1 MWVLPL
7 RQGPDRYPP
16 IIPAAG
22 HLGPD
27 HYTARRALFRMN
39 LGDSGPAAAKDPM
52 PGSAGLF
59 QEVA

>member
-1 MWVLPL
+1 V
-7 RQGPDRYPP
+7 GYPP

-39 LGDSGPAAAKDPM
+39 LGDSGPAAATDPM